1 MWWPA
6 KKKCCFQNVDTVDH
20 DLLRTMVVFVLF
32 FLFWITSILTT
43 LCSSLISEALC
54 FNDNMKCDSELGN
67 IFVDLIKQ
75 ECSSINLL
83 RFCISNYI
91 SKQGIIYRH
100 LMCVQMNILGF
111 LGLFIFGTVKP
122 GLNKQGKRKGNKIFS
137 DISC

>member
-6 KKKCCFQNVDTVDH
+6 KKKCCFSKCWYSGSWFKNNGCFV
-20 DLLRTMVVFVLF
+20 VVFLF
-32 FLFWITSILTT
+32 CITSILTT

-111 LGLFIFGTVKP
+111 LGLVFFGTVKP
-122 GLNKQGKRKGNKIFS
+122 GLNKQGKRKGNTIFS

>member
-6 KKKCCFQNVDTVDH
+6 KKKMLFSKCWYSGSWFKNNGCFIV
-20 DLLRTMVVFVLF
+20 
-32 FLFWITSILTT
+32 FLFCITSILTT
-43 LCSSLISEALC
+43 LCSSLISGALC

-111 LGLFIFGTVKP
+111 LGLFFFGTVKP

>member
-6 KKKCCFQNVDTVDH
+6 KKKMLFSKCWYSGSWFKNNGCFV
-20 DLLRTMVVFVLF
+20 VVFLF
-32 FLFWITSILTT
+32 CITSILTT

-83 RFCISNYI
+83 RFCIPIYI

-100 LMCVQMNILGF
+100 LTCVQMNILGF
-111 LGLFIFGTVKP
+111 LGGFFFGTVKP
-122 GLNKQGKRKGNKIFS
+122 GLNKQIKRKGNTIFS

>member
-1 MWWPA
+1 M
-6 KKKCCFQNVDTVDH
+6 DH
-20 DLLRTMVVFVLF
+20 DLLRTLVVF

-83 RFCISNYI
+83 RFCIPIYI

-100 LMCVQMNILGF
+100 LTCVQMNILGF
-111 LGLFIFGTVKP
+111 LGFCFGTVKP
-122 GLNKQGKRKGNKIFS
+122 GLNKQGKRKGNKILS